1 MKRNFAVLGG
11 DQRQLRLAE
20 LLCRDGHH
28 ISLWGFDR
36 SDLPQSSLEA
46 AAGAECV
53 ILPLPVTKDGSTL
66 YLPLG
71 SGVLLLEDLWPLL
84 EPGRQVVCGGMLS
97 DAVRAGAR
105 KYRLRLEDYFSRE
118 EVQIANAVPTAEG
131 AIAEA
136 MARTRCTLHGC
147 RCLVIGYGR
156 IGKILAQRL
165 QALGA
170 AVTVS
175 ARRQSDLAWAE
186 AFGCTPVQTGGLRGQ
201 LGGMQ
206 VVFNTVPALILDR
219 ESLEELPEDAVVI
232 DLASEPGGV
241 DLAAAEALGLQAVWA
256 RGLPG
261 KVAPDTAAQVLRG
274 AIYHILEER
283 GDPI

>member
-1 MKRNFAVLGG
+1 M
-11 DQRQLRLAE
+11 
-20 LLCRDGHH
+20 
-28 ISLWGFDR
+28 
-36 SDLPQSSLEA
+36 
-46 AAGAECV
+46 
-53 ILPLPVTKDGSTL
+53 
-66 YLPLG
+66 
-71 SGVLLLEDLWPLL
+71 
-84 EPGRQVVCGGMLS
+84 
-97 DAVRAGAR
+97 
-105 KYRLRLEDYFSRE
+105 
-118 EVQIANAVPTAEG
+118 
-131 AIAEA
+131 
-136 MARTRCTLHGC
+136 
-147 RCLVIGYGR
+147 
-156 IGKILAQRL
+156 
-165 QALGA
+165 
-170 AVTVS
+170 TVS

-241 DLAAAEALGLQAVWA
+241 DLAAAEALDLQAVWV